1 MAVAYETVIG
11 LEVHAQLLTQS
22 KLFCRCPTAF
32 GAEPNA
38 HTCPVCLALPGSLPS
53 PNAKAI
59 ELALRAAV
67 ALGCTVNR
75 TSQFARKNY
84 FYPDLPKGYQISQ
97 YELPIGEH
105 GQLEIE
111 SEGGLR
117 QIRILRI
124 HMEEDAAKN
133 LHGMGGGA
141 FTVVDFNRGGTPL
154 VEIVSQPD
162 LRSSAEAEDY
172 LKRLREILMFAGVN
186 DGNLEEGSFRCD
198 ANVSIK
204 PVGQEK
210 LGTRTELKNI
220 NSFRFVRKA
229 IDYEVARQT
238 AVLTGG
244 GTITQET
251 RGYNDATG
259 KTFSMRTKEEAM
271 DYRYFPD
278 PDLPPIVISAEK
290 LAAARRELPV
300 LPGALRERYVATLG
314 LTEADAGVLTGH
326 PALAALFE
334 GTLAALRASLG
345 EKLELAVVGKRV
357 ANFVQSELMRHVTF
371 DGLAMKC
378 PVDAHAIAALLAM
391 VESSKINAKMAKSVL
406 AEMIE
411 SGKSAADIV
420 AAQGLAQVTD
430 TGAIE
435 QVVREV
441 MAKSPDNVAAY
452 RAGKTTVLGWFVGQV
467 MKATK
472 GQANP
477 QLVNDALKAALEEK
491 P

>member
-53 PNAKAI
+53 PNGRAV
-59 ELALRAAV
+59 ELALRAALS
-67 ALGCTVNR
+67 LGCEVR
-75 TSQFARKNY
+75 VSSQFARKNY

-97 YELPIGEH
+97 LELPIGEH
-105 GQLEIE
+105 GHLDIE
-111 SEGGLR
+111 SDGR
-117 QIRILRI
+117 PRRVRILRI

-141 FTVVDFNRGGTPL
+141 FTVVDFNRGGVPL
-154 VEIVSQPD
+154 VEIVSEPD

-198 ANVSIK
+198 ANVSIR

-229 IDYEVARQT
+229 IDYEVSRQI
-238 AVLTGG
+238 AVVTGG
-244 GTITQET
+244 GAIVQET

-259 KTFSMRTKEEAM
+259 KTFSMRSKEEAM

-278 PDLPPIVISAEK
+278 PDLPPIVISAQQ
-290 LAAARRELPV
+290 LTAARENMPRLPE
-300 LPGALRERYVATLG
+300 GLRA
-314 LTEADAGVLTGH
+314 EADPKHG
-326 PALAALFE
+326 
-334 GTLAALRASLG
+334 
-345 EKLELAVVGKRV
+345 
-357 ANFVQSELMRHVTF
+357 
-371 DGLAMKC
+371 
-378 PVDAHAIAALLAM
+378 
-391 VESSKINAKMAKSVL
+391 
-406 AEMIE
+406 
-411 SGKSAADIV
+411 
-420 AAQGLAQVTD
+420 
-430 TGAIE
+430 
-435 QVVREV
+435 
-441 MAKSPDNVAAY
+441 
-452 RAGKTTVLGWFVGQV
+452 
-467 MKATK
+467 
-472 GQANP
+472 
-477 QLVNDALKAALEEK
+477 
-491 P
+491 

>member
-11 LEVHAQLLTQS
+11 LEVHAQLLTES
-22 KLFCRCPTAF
+22 KLFCSCPTSF

-38 HTCPVCLALPGSLPS
+38 HTCPVCLALPGSLPA
-53 PNAKAI
+53 PNAQAVA
-59 ELALRAAV
+59 LALRAAL
-67 ALGCTVNR
+67 ALGCEVR
-75 TSQFARKNY
+75 VSSQFARKNY

-97 YELPIGEH
+97 FELPIGEH
-105 GQLEIE
+105 GKLKIDADHGERTIHIQ
-111 SEGGLR
+111 
-117 QIRILRI
+117 RI

-154 VEIVSQPD
+154 VEIVSGPD

-238 AVLTGG
+238 AVLSGG
-244 GTITQET
+244 GTIIQET

-290 LAAARRELPV
+290 LQAARRELPE
-300 LPGALRERYVATLG
+300 LPVALRERLMSTLG

-334 GTLAALRASLG
+334 EAVKALCASVG
-345 EKLELAVVGKRV
+345 DKLELAVAGKRV
-357 ANFVQSELMRHVTF
+357 ANFVQSELMRSIVLE
-371 DGLAMKC
+371 GLEMKS
-378 PVDAHAIAALLAM
+378 PVGAKAVAELLAM
-391 VESSKINAKMAKSVL
+391 VESAKINAKMAKSVL
-406 AEMIE
+406 AEMIA

-430 TGAIE
+430 TSAID
-435 QVVREV
+435 QVVRDV

-452 RAGKTTVLGWFVGQV
+452 RAGKVTVLGWFVGQV

-477 QLVNDALKAALEEK
+477 QLVNDALKKALEETS
-491 P
+491 

>member
-11 LEVHAQLLTQS
+11 LEVHAQLLTES
-22 KLFCRCPTAF
+22 KLFCKCPTAF

-53 PNAKAI
+53 PNAKAV
-59 ELALRAAV
+59 ELALRAAL
-67 ALGCTVNR
+67 ALGCEVR
-75 TSQFARKNY
+75 VSSQFARKNY

-105 GQLEIE
+105 GKLTIDADHGERSIHIQ
-111 SEGGLR
+111 
-117 QIRILRI
+117 RI

-154 VEIVSQPD
+154 VEIVSGPD

-198 ANVSIK
+198 ANVSIR

-238 AVLTGG
+238 AVLSGG
-244 GTITQET
+244 GTIVQET

-278 PDLPPIVISAEK
+278 PDLPPIVISAAK
-290 LAAARRELPV
+290 LESTKRELPE
-300 LPGALRERYVATLG
+300 LPAERRARFVSTLG
-314 LTEADAGVLTGH
+314 LTEDDAAVLTGH
-326 PALAALFE
+326 PALAKLFE
-334 GTLAALRASLG
+334 DTVKVLGAS
-345 EKLELAVVGKRV
+345 AGKRI
-357 ANFVQSELMRHVTF
+357 ANFVQSELMRSVTF
-371 DGLAMKC
+371 EGLEMKS
-378 PVDAHAIAALLAM
+378 PVSAQAIAELLAM
-391 VESSKINAKMAKSVL
+391 VESSKISAKMAKSVL
-406 AEMIE
+406 ADMIE
-411 SGKSAADIV
+411 KGKTAAEIV
-420 AAQGLAQVTD
+420 QEQGLAQVTD
-430 TGAIE
+430 TSAIE
-435 QVVREV
+435 QVVRDV

-452 RAGKTTVLGWFVGQV
+452 RAGKVTVLGWFVGQV

-477 QLVNDALKAALEEK
+477 QLVNDALKKALEEN